1 VTGPSRL
8 EVRLDVAG
16 VRGDVHV
23 LCADVVARLG
33 AEGPGVVL
41 CDVSGLTTADL
52 RTLDAL
58 ARLRLAVRRA
68 GAELVLRGA
77 DADLCGLAR
86 LAGLDAVLGVAGSG
100 VELQRQ
106 PERPEDVLADEVRDA
121 ADPPVTDLE
130 HVDGPRD
137 PRSAGRSGLVL
148 GEGG

>member
-1 VTGPSRL
+1 M
-8 EVRLDVAG
+8 RLDVAG
-16 VRGDVHV
+16 VRGDLHV

-41 CDVSGLTTADL
+41 CDVSDLTTADL

-77 DADLCGLAR
+77 GTDLCGLAR
-86 LAGLDAVLGVAGSG
+86 LAGLDAVLGVPGSG
-100 VELQRQ
+100 LELEGQ
-106 PERPEDVLADEVRDA
+106 PERPEHALADEVGDA
-121 ADPPVTDLE
+121 ADPPVADLE

-137 PRSAGRSGLVL
+137 AGPAGCPGLVL
-148 GEGG
+148 GEGR

>member
-1 VTGPSRL
+1 M
-8 EVRLDVAG
+8 RLDVAG
-16 VRGDVHV
+16 VRGDLHV

-41 CDVSGLTTADL
+41 CDVSDLTTADL

-58 ARLRLAVRRA
+58 ARLWLAVRRA

-86 LAGLDAVLGVAGSG
+86 LAGLDAVLGVTGVRSG

-106 PERPEDVLADEVRDA
+106 AEGPEDVLADEVGDA
-121 ADPPVTDLE
+121 ADPPVADLE

-137 PRSAGRSGLVL
+137 AGPAGCPGLVL
-148 GEGG
+148 GEGR